1 MGSSS
6 VRQPDIHYYI
16 PQGAEVE
23 ASMRRI
29 GREAG
34 ECGGVG
40 GSEAR
45 RGEAATASAVGG
57 VTSRSP
63 RSTGAAA
70 SRTRGRRGLGGLF
83 LDQGDGSRV
92 ARDGLGR

>member
-6 VRQPDIHYYI
+6 VRRPDIHYYV

-23 ASMRRI
+23 ASMRQI

-45 RGEAATASAVGG
+45 RGLDG
-57 VTSRSP
+57 V
-63 RSTGAAA
+63 
-70 SRTRGRRGLGGLF
+70 GRRGS
-83 LDQGDGSRV
+83 D
-92 ARDGLGR
+92 